1 MVGASGWEEGE
12 IPACCLVEIVSV
24 WEGGK
29 VLEMDGGDA
38 LHKNVL
44 NTIQMYAGWLKR
56 QISCYVYFNTNF
68 MLLLFLFWLHWVFA
82 ATSGVFSLTVVRD
95 LSCPTACGI
104 LVP

>member
-56 QISCYVYFNTNF
+56 QISCYVYFTTVKETHKSIDEREPPSPSAHVVSYTPSK
-68 MLLLFLFWLHWVFA
+68 WG
-82 ATSGVFSLTVVRD
+82 TRTPLTR
-95 LSCPTACGI
+95 SH
-104 LVP
+104 